1 MIHRFPLKRGLIWTG
16 VVVLVLAIAL
26 VAVWALRAP
35 LVDAVTLKQAPL
47 VRTLQFS
54 ARVASLS
61 RVDIG
66 STVTARAA
74 RVLVS
79 EGAQVR
85 KDDVLIQLEA
95 DELRAAVV
103 QATASERQAEAR
115 IAGLRSTGR
124 NTARAVLTQAEATL
138 KAAEAELERTQQL
151 VAQGFLSASR
161 LDDARRAVDV
171 AKAQQT
177 SAKAQTQANDE
188 AGTDMVQAKAQ
199 LALARAATVATN
211 QKSRSRHAR
220 TCRRNVTPV

>member
-66 STVTARAA
+66 STVTARVA
-74 RVLVS
+74 RVLLS

-85 KDDVLIQLEA
+85 KGDLLIELEA
-95 DELRAAVV
+95 DELRAAVA

-115 IAGLRSTGR
+115 IAGLRSSGR
-124 NTARAVLTQAEATL
+124 NAARAGLSTAR
-138 KAAEAELERTQQL
+138 
-151 VAQGFLSASR
+151 GS
-161 LDDARRAVDV
+161 
-171 AKAQQT
+171 
-177 SAKAQTQANDE
+177 
-188 AGTDMVQAKAQ
+188 
-199 LALARAATVATN
+199 
-211 QKSRSRHAR
+211 
-220 TCRRNVTPV
+220 TPCEPGSQE

>member
-1 MIHRFPLKRGLIWTG
+1 MVHHFPVKRGLIWTG

-66 STVTARAA
+66 EYGYGSRCPCSGLRRCAG
-74 RVLVS
+74 S
-79 EGAQVR
+79 Q
-85 KDDVLIQLEA
+85 DDVLIQLEGA

-124 NTARAVLTQAEATL
+124 NTARAVLTQAEAT
-138 KAAEAELERTQQL
+138 
-151 VAQGFLSASR
+151 SR
-161 LDDARRAVDV
+161 PL
-171 AKAQQT
+171 
-177 SAKAQTQANDE
+177 
-188 AGTDMVQAKAQ
+188 
-199 LALARAATVATN
+199 
-211 QKSRSRHAR
+211 
-220 TCRRNVTPV
+220 RRNWSVPNSWWHRDS